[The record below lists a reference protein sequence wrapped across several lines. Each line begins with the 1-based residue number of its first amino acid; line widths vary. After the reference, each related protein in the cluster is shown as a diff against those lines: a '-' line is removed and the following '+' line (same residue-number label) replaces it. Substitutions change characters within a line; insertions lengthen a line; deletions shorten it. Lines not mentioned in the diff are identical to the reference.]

1 MRNTMKMFLTIEA
14 QNVTRNGLSDILR
27 EVNCELSFVTNQN
40 AALENENN
48 YGLEFRVISIIPS
61 CVDDSYWNALG
72 WSERLK
78 IWRSKKEVD
87 VRLRMDYNRFI
98 NETKQN
104 QKIMFVDIIAK
115 SIRLIMNRSV
125 GDFKGEELITDILKA
140 TKISAQDLN
149 LK

>member
-1 MRNTMKMFLTIEA
+1 MKMFLTIEA